1 MATGGV
7 LGNGV
12 RVGYSSTSPVSW
24 TRVAQL
30 LEIEFP
36 SMEADDVDVTVHG
49 ASRFKRS
56 MPGMI
61 EVSEMTLTLEADLD
75 PVTTPTHSAL
85 FDMSNT
91 GATVWWRIEVPTDR
105 TQSEAVAFEFQG
117 NVKTW
122 TLATPIDD
130 KQTIEVVVKFDGDSF
145 NMYDPAPFAV
155 S

>member
-12 RVGYSSTSPVSW
+12 RVGYSANSPVSW

-30 LEIEFP
+30 VEIEFP

-49 ASRFKRS
+49 VSRFKRS

-75 PVTTPTHSAL
+75 PATTPTHTAL
-85 FDMSNT
+85 FDLSNAGT
-91 GATVWWRIEVPTDR
+91 TVWWRIEVPVDR
-105 TQSEAVAFEFQG
+105 EQTEAVAFEFQG

-130 KQTIEVVVKFDGDSF
+130 KQTVEVVVKFDGDSF
-145 NMYDPAPFAV
+145 VMYEPAAF
-155 S
+155 SIT